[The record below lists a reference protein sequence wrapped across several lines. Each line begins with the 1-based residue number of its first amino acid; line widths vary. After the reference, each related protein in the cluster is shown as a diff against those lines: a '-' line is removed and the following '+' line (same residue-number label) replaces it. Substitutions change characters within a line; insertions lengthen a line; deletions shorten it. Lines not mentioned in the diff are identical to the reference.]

1 VLLRFSKRRSV
12 THWPAKNVLAGLDY
26 LCALRVY
33 YAHIYSIGHKM
44 PPTSLEQQQRRAAIR
59 DLLAHGPAA
68 TQASLVRALEDQGFA
83 VTQSSVSRDL
93 RELGAVK
100 TTGGYE
106 LPSAEGADE
115 SQVGA
120 VADLL
125 RSVTPAGSNLLVIH
139 TGIGAAQRVALALD
153 RSGWPGMVGT
163 IAGDDTIFVA
173 TESAHAQKTL
183 IARIE
188 KATRS

>member
-1 VLLRFSKRRSV
+1 
-12 THWPAKNVLAGLDY
+12 
-26 LCALRVY
+26 
-33 YAHIYSIGHKM
+33 M

-106 LPSAEGADE
+106 LPSAEDADE

>member
-1 VLLRFSKRRSV
+1 
-12 THWPAKNVLAGLDY
+12 
-26 LCALRVY
+26 
-33 YAHIYSIGHKM
+33 M
-44 PPTSLEQQQRRAAIR
+44 PPTSQEQLQRREAIR
-59 DLLAHGPAA
+59 DLLAQGPAA
-68 TQASLVRALEDQGFA
+68 TQAFLVRALEDRGFVA
-83 VTQSSVSRDL
+83 TQSSVSRDL

-100 TTGGYE
+100 THAGYE
-106 LPSAEGADE
+106 LPAAGSADSSEVA
-115 SQVGA
+115 A

-125 RSVTPAGSNLLVIH
+125 RSISPAGSNLLVIH
-139 TGIGAAQRVALALD
+139 TGTGAAQRVALALD

-188 KATRS
+188 KVTRS